1 MKHLQASAVLHPTFV
16 HEIAELIRA
25 VASSS
30 AANLTVVA
38 KGVSHSTNGQS
49 QVCPGFFFC
58 WIQLI
63 IIINNLSR
71 LN

>member
-1 MKHLQASAVLHPTFV
+1 MKHLQAAAVLHPTFV
-16 HEIAELIRA
+16 HEIAELIQA
-25 VASSS
+25 MAFSF
-30 AANLTVVA
+30 AANLTVAA
-38 KGVSHSTNGQS
+38 KGVGHSTNGQS

-63 IIINNLSR
+63 IIVNSLSR